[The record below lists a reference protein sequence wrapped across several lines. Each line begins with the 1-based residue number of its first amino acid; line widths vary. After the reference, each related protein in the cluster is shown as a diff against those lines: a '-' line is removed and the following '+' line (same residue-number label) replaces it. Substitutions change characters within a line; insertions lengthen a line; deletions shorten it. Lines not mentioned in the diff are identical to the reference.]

1 MTKSTTYYSN
11 GKLLLTGEY
20 VVLDGADAL
29 AIPTKLG
36 QNLKVSIVDTPGLHW
51 KSFTNKNQCWFEAFF
66 VLSTLES
73 TSTDPVAKTLT
84 AILKSARSLNSSFLI
99 DNIGFEVRTTL
110 DFDRSWGLGS
120 SSTLI
125 NSIASWAGVD
135 AFTLLEKS
143 FGGSGYDIAAAQNNT
158 PIIYTKRKK
167 SVDIRNVFLDWD
179 FKDSIYFV
187 HLNKKQDSKEGI
199 STYRTKPKD
208 LKVIEAISA
217 ITNKLLMCYTLKD
230 FETLMQAHETHIS
243 KLTGLATTKSRL
255 FSDYPHTIKSLGAW
269 GGDFI
274 LVVSPNQNLEYF
286 RNKGYTTIIPFNEMI
301 LNK

>member
-1 MTKSTTYYSN
+1 MAKSTTYYSN

-51 KSFTNKNQCWFEAFF
+51 KSFTNKNNCWFEAFF
-66 VLSTLES
+66 ELSTLES

-99 DNIGFEVRTTL
+99 DNIGFEISTTL

-125 NSIASWAGVD
+125 NSIASWAEVD

-158 PIIYTKRKK
+158 PIIYNKK
-167 SVDIRNVFLDWD
+167 NNSVDIRNVYLDWD
-179 FKDSIYFV
+179 FKDSIYFI
-187 HLNKKQDSKEGI
+187 HLNQKQDSKEGI

-208 LKVIEAISA
+208 LKVIDAISA
-217 ITNKLLMCYTLKD
+217 ITNKLLMCYTLQD
-230 FETLMQAHETHIS
+230 FETLMQSHETHIS

-255 FSDYPHTIKSLGAW
+255 FPDYPHTIKSLGAW

-286 RNKGYTTIIPFNEMI
+286 RNKGYTTIIQFNEMI
-301 LNK
+301 LD